1 SVSNPCSLFF
11 LASEEELRM
20 DDFYYNTLSY
30 IIKVI
35 RGAFLDEK
43 APFRLSGKNSPPFL
57 DNHGESHKKGF
68 DNVEN
73 L

>member
-1 SVSNPCSLFF
+1 
-11 LASEEELRM
+11 M

-30 IIKVI
+30 IIKMI

>member
-1 SVSNPCSLFF
+1 
-11 LASEEELRM
+11 M
-20 DDFYYNTLSY
+20 DDFLLQYTVIHNKT
-30 IIKVI
+30 IKD
-35 RGAFLDEK
+35 AFPDEK